1 MVGQERCIKETGNV
15 MNAGKRLQNYHLNQS
30 RGCRFIV
37 RNVIRKEELSEA
49 ITEEA
54 SKEECIKD
62 LGNVLIAVKK
72 LLNFHL
78 NPEMTKMFIVQ
89 NATEKN

>member
-1 MVGQERCIKETGNV
+1 MIGQERCIKETGSV
-15 MNAGKRLQNYHLNQS
+15 TSVGKRLQNCHLNQP
-30 RGCRFIV
+30 RDCRFIA

-49 ITEEA
+49 TTEEV
-54 SKEECIKD
+54 SREECIKD